1 MALTLTDDDIAK
13 INALIDGKLNALKNE
28 ATDVTGLS
36 ENTDSTGSLMD
47 VSSNTPKK
55 YTVKKSSITLNLDD
69 ATAVQLDILQKG
81 Q

>member
-69 ATAVQLDILQKG
+69 GTDVQLDILQKG